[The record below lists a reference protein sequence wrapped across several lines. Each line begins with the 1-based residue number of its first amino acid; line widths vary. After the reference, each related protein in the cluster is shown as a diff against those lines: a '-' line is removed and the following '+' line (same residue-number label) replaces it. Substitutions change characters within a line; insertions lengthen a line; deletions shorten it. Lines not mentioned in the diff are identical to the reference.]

1 MNEWK
6 NLILSFL
13 LPLPSLVL
21 AGESANIVDI
31 VTTSTTS
38 TTTTGEAQEGE
49 SPDDADDDDEEGD
62 KVTEVRFVPDVVVN
76 LDSMFKAMNECQLL
90 HPDPADS
97 VSEGDDDDDDDN
109 FAGGDADDGP
119 GAEYD
124 VEFAER
130 TRGLGGSAGGGEPM
144 EEVPGQFDD
153 AESEMSE

>member
-6 NLILSFL
+6 NLILSFSFL
-13 LPLPSLVL
+13 FPLVL
-21 AGESANIVDI
+21 AGESANIV
-31 VTTSTTS
+31 TTSTS
-38 TTTTGEAQEGE
+38 TTTTATGEAQEGE

-62 KVTEVRFVPDVVVN
+62 KVTEVRFVPDAVVN

-97 VSEGDDDDDDDN
+97 VSEGDDDDDDN

-153 AESEMSE
+153 AEPEMSE